1 MAVLTLIATCLG
13 IFLSILN
20 LIVFLRE
27 KDRSY
32 LKLALSVVFL
42 GGALVTCLTL
52 PGFAP
57 DLARR
62 FARQLPDHHLV
73 RLWLSQAGSGEHP
86 PDASPLRGS
95 FTPELQHNLFG
106 GISGLKLKFRFVSLH
121 SVRARVLG
129 YRLRIEP
136 ERGQAELS
144 YERLLS
150 EPLVV
155 EPHETGLVEVE
166 VDREILEAYFRR
178 MDAANPGR
186 ISITWQGADE
196 RGQSFDFSAEGG
208 TT

>member
-1 MAVLTLIATCLG
+1 MTVLTVIATCLG
-13 IFLSILN
+13 IFLSVLN

-32 LKLALSVVFL
+32 FKLALSVVFL
-42 GGALVTCLTL
+42 GGALVACLTL

-62 FARQLPDHHLV
+62 LAQQLPDHHLV
-73 RLWLSQAGSGEHP
+73 RLWLSQAGPGQP
-86 PDASPLRGS
+86 PSDAPLRGS

-106 GISGLKLKFRFVSLH
+106 GISGLKLAFRFVSLH
-121 SVRARVLG
+121 PVRARVLG

-136 ERGQAELS
+136 EQGQGVQS

-150 EPLVV
+150 EPLVI
-155 EPHETGLVEVE
+155 EPHDTGLAEVE
-166 VDREILEAYFRR
+166 VDREILDVFFRR
-178 MDAANPGR
+178 MDAAHPGR
-186 ISITWQGADE
+186 ISITWQAADE

-208 TT
+208 AL

>member
-13 IFLSILN
+13 ILLSILN

-57 DLARR
+57 DLARHL
-62 FARQLPDHHLV
+62 ARQLPDHPLV
-73 RLWLSQAGSGEHP
+73 RIWLSQAGSSEHASS
-86 PDASPLRGS
+86 DSPLRGS
-95 FTPELQHNLFG
+95 FTPELQHNLLG
-106 GISGLKLKFRFVSLH
+106 GISGLKLKFQFVSLH

-136 ERGQAELS
+136 EQGQGEES

-150 EPLVV
+150 EPLMI
-155 EPHETGLVEVE
+155 EPRDTGLAEVE

-178 MDAANPGR
+178 MDAASPGK
-186 ISITWQGADE
+186 ISITWQGTDE
-196 RGQSFDFSAEGG
+196 QGKSFDFTAEGG

>member
-62 FARQLPDHHLV
+62 FARQLPDHQLV
-73 RLWLSQAGSGEHP
+73 RLWLSQAGSSEQAGS
-86 PDASPLRGS
+86 AVPLRGS

-106 GISGLKLKFRFVSLH
+106 GISGLKLKFQFVSLH
-121 SVRARVLG
+121 PVRARVLG

-136 ERGQAELS
+136 EQGQGEHS

-150 EPLVV
+150 EPLVID
-155 EPHETGLVEVE
+155 PHATGLAEVE

-178 MDAANPGR
+178 MDAPHPGR
-186 ISITWQGADE
+186 ISITWQAADE
-196 RGQSFDFSAEGG
+196 RGQSFDFSTEAG